1 MTTDLRF
8 GALLS
13 WVATVLVSSISA
25 AGCTPPDSTRTGEDA
40 AEVDPAKLSATG
52 NRALEKRDFQEAF
65 EAFRQADEARP
76 GTISAERWKAVGDGL
91 ADYNDIFESDVAAV
105 SAYERALKADPK
117 ASGIRWREARLHVR
131 APAPR
136 IKEAL
141 ALLDEEDRLH
151 PGGRD
156 SYNVRKGIQDAEAAE
171 QRRKA
176 QGAEGATAAA
186 VARARDRQEREQER
200 AQQDARRTA
209 LRTQVG
215 AIGPIT
221 CRLEGYRVFGHEFGN
236 DLHSVVA
243 SGVFAGVLLQCV
255 NNGRDS
261 VYFPAS
267 AFAVVDSTGRRYSID
282 TSSSFELAIWNEDAE
297 IQNPE
302 ALQLHPGSPR
312 FVQLMFDLPPEL
324 ASNESARLG
333 FAKNQFRLIFPA
345 EASGLPE

>member
-1 MTTDLRF
+1 MTSDLRF

-13 WVATVLVSSISA
+13 LVATLLVLAVGS
-25 AGCTPPDSTRTGEDA
+25 AGCTPPDSTRTGDDG
-40 AEVDPAKLSATG
+40 AEVDPAKLSAAG
-52 NRALEKRDFQEAF
+52 NQALKKRDVQAAF
-65 EAFRQADEARP
+65 ESFRQADEARP
-76 GTISAERWKAVGDGL
+76 GTISAARWKAVGDGL

-105 SAYERALKADPK
+105 SAYERALRADPQ
-117 ASGIRWREARLHVR
+117 APGIRWREARLHVR
-131 APAPR
+131 APVPR

-156 SYNVRKGIQDAEAAE
+156 SYNVRKEIEDARSAE
-171 QRRKA
+171 RRKA
-176 QGAEGATAAA
+176 ADAVEGANAAA
-186 VARARDRQEREQER
+186 AARAREQQER
-200 AQQDARRTA
+200 ARRRAEEDAQKA
-209 LRTQVG
+209 MLRSQVG

-261 VYFPAS
+261 AYFPAS
-267 AFAVVDSTGRRYSID
+267 AFAVVDPEGRRYSID
-282 TSSSFELAIWNEDAE
+282 SNSSFELAVWNEDAE

-324 ASNESARLG
+324 ARNESARLG

-345 EASGLPE
+345 EASGIPE